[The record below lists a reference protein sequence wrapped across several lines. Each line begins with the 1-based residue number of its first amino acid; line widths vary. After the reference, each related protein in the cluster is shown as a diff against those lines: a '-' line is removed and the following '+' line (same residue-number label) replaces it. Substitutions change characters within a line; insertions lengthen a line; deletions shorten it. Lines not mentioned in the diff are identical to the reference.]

1 MHIYCIFTSIVTYL
15 SIPAEKIINL
25 FLAAEGIGK
34 IFSRKSAVPKRVL
47 LENGRFVDKYGKS
60 NLIFEISNINERYYE
75 LKTKTDSMILR
86 VFPDTGLVSSQ
97 FELDHIDDFENRR
110 ARGDALAGCHFTGN
124 IVSQED
130 SVVVLDVCHGFG
142 EFFYNHRYVL
152 RSP

>member
-34 IFSRKSAVPKRVL
+34 FSVERVQSKRVL

-130 SVVVLDVCHGFG
+130 SVVVLDVCHGLVSF
-142 EFFYNHRYVL
+142 L
-152 RSP
+152 